1 MRDRDYW
8 VLLHSEQ
15 IGLTGGG
22 METRVTLRPG
32 EKGTKAL
39 VAEHGDRLIC
49 VRSVTTPRRECA
61 TRPWNWWWSKYL
73 GSLADATLIR
83 SSGRGGHRV
92 W

>member
-8 VLLHSEQ
+8 ALLHSEQ

-49 VRSVTTPRRECA
+49 VRYRYDAAARVRY
-61 TRPWNWWWSKYL
+61 RPWNWWWSKYL

-83 SSGRGGHRV
+83 SSGRGDRRA